1 MTHSQLAVDNRA
13 ANMNESSDSEAE
25 SQLVLEIAGV
35 HAGYGQAVVLRSID
49 LQVRPGS
56 VLALLGAN
64 GAGKTTTLRVA
75 SGLLRPSKGAVRLG
89 GRDVTR
95 APAHK
100 RAQAGLCLIPE
111 GRGIFRSLTVRDN
124 LELQIP
130 PWAGIQTIEPAITA
144 FPALGSRLRQVAGS
158 LSGGEQ
164 QMLAM
169 SRAYLS
175 EPKVVLLD
183 EVSMGLAPLVV
194 DKIFQSMGQL
204 AASNVA
210 LVVVEQFVNR
220 ALELADQVALLRRG
234 EIVWNGNASDLDE
247 EALTSSYLGD
257 THGSGPSDPLAT
269 AEAAQQ

>member
-1 MTHSQLAVDNRA
+1 MAPA
-13 ANMNESSDSEAE
+13 P
-25 SQLVLEIAGV
+25 LVLEISGV
-35 HAGYGQAVVLRSID
+35 DAGYGQTVVLRSVD
-49 LQVRPGS
+49 LRVRPGS

-75 SGLLRPSKGAVRLG
+75 SGLLRPSKGAVRLE

-100 RAQAGLCLIPE
+100 RAQGGLCLIPE

-124 LELQIP
+124 LELQVP

-194 DKIFQSMGQL
+194 DKIFESMGEL
-204 AASNVA
+204 AAKGVA

-220 ALELADQVALLRRG
+220 ALELADHVALMRRG
-234 EIVWNGNASDLDE
+234 EVVWNGNAADLNED
-247 EALTSSYLGD
+247 ALTSSYLGD
-257 THGSGPSDPLAT
+257 AQGLDTGDLLASPGPVP
-269 AEAAQQ
+269 Q